1 MRASSEITGLAGV
14 GVEHDVPRELSS
26 NLSVEDV
33 YRRHAHMVLRRARVI
48 LGDHN
53 DALDVTQQIFLA
65 LLDDRASFDGRST
78 VTTWL
83 YRVTTNTCLNRLRD
97 GQTRARLIQQVL
109 APEAPPRQPDAGAW
123 VMARQLLDRMPDE
136 LAEVTIYHA
145 IDGMTQVEIA
155 AVLGCSRRHVGHLL
169 ERAVEWARSMEVSA
183 P

>member
-14 GVEHDVPRELSS
+14 SAEHDVPRELSS
-26 NLSVEDV
+26 DLSVEEI
-33 YRRHAHMVLRRARVI
+33 YRRHAHMVLRRARTI
-48 LGDHN
+48 LGDRN
-53 DALDVTQQIFLA
+53 EALDVTQQIFLA
-65 LLDDRASFDGRST
+65 LLDHSASFDGRSA

-97 GQTRARLIQQVL
+97 GQNRARLVQQML
-109 APEAPPRQPDAGAW
+109 APDVLPRQRDASAW

-136 LAEVTIYHA
+136 LAQVTIYHA
-145 IDGMTQVEIA
+145 IDGMTQAEIA

-169 ERAVEWARSMEVSA
+169 ERAIEWARSTEGGA